1 MEEDEQLE
9 PERDLGSISSDFV
22 HTIRRAHVEVSF
34 SLFIADRLKIRAVAA
49 SILGADSCAAKEGV
63 CGRKEHAVDRV
74 QTPEVESARGAGKR
88 RGSPTSKGRNYRIIE
103 ERVMLLLQQVFVVRS
118 RVVS

>member
-22 HTIRRAHVEVSF
+22 HTIRREHVEVSF
-34 SLFIADRLKIRAVAA
+34 SFFIADRLKIRAVAA

-74 QTPEVESARGAGKR
+74 QTPEVESAWGAGKR
-88 RGSPTSKGRNYRIIE
+88 RGPPTSKGRKYRIRGESHALIPT
-103 ERVMLLLQQVFVVRS
+103 S
-118 RVVS
+118 